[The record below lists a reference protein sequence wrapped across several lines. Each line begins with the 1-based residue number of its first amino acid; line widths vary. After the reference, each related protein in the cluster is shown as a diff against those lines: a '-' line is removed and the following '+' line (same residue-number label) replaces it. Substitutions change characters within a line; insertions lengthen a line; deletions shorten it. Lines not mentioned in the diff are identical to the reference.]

1 MTTYSDE
8 YLNHYADRFVA
19 MRLSLYGVRLDQ
31 YLANPAHYEALAMEP
46 LPLLPQ
52 QRAVQARLDE
62 ADKVAAE
69 VAHLPQ
75 RNGTT
80 VEPLRHH
87 RHPRRGTPA
96 LSALF
101 ARRVK

>member
-19 MRLSLYGVRLDQ
+19 MRLDLHGVRLDQ
-31 YLANPAHYEALAMEP
+31 YLANPDHYEALALEP

-52 QRAVQARLDE
+52 QKAVQARLDA
-62 ADKVAAE
+62 ADKAAAE

-75 RNGTT
+75 RNGAI

-87 RHPRRGTPA
+87 RFPKRSPLAMFLRR
-96 LSALF
+96 
-101 ARRVK
+101 AR

>member
-8 YLNHYADRFVA
+8 HLNYYADRFVA
-19 MRLSLYGVRLDQ
+19 MRLDLHGVRLDQ
-31 YLANPAHYEALAMEP
+31 YLANPAHYEAMAMEP

-52 QRAVQARLDE
+52 QRAVQARLDV
-62 ADKVAAE
+62 ADKAVAE

-75 RNGTT
+75 RNGAI

-87 RHPRRGTPA
+87 RFPRRGTLA
-96 LSALF
+96 MF
-101 ARRVK
+101 VRRVK